1 VTLGDVNN
9 LFGGLRPQGGGHG
22 LNSFYTP
29 QQPENAQSSN
39 NDNKKDSQQ
48 RHIRNLQGDIER
60 NVAEIEMLK
69 QKLQMKN

>member
-1 VTLGDVNN
+1 MTLGDVNN

-29 QQPENAQSSN
+29 QQPENAPSS
-39 NDNKKDSQQ
+39 KDSQQ
-48 RHIRNLQGDIER
+48 RHIRNLQADIEK

>member
-1 VTLGDVNN
+1 MTLGDVNN

-29 QQPENAQSSN
+29 QQPANAQSSKN
-39 NDNKKDSQQ
+39 SQQ
-48 RHIRNLQGDIER
+48 RHIGNLQADIER

>member
-1 VTLGDVNN
+1 MTLSDVNN

-29 QQPENAQSSN
+29 QQPENAQSSKN
-39 NDNKKDSQQ
+39 SQQ
-48 RHIRNLQGDIER
+48 RQICNLQADIER